1 MKMNFAILVGIL
13 FVLIGISII
22 LRTVLNIDIPIVKIF
37 FAVILIYIGVRML
50 TGPFAFTNIKSGENA
65 VIFGES
71 TFRSIPKENEYKIL
85 FGHGKID
92 LQDVDSTDI
101 PEKLT
106 IHVLF
111 GGADLYLDK
120 DIPVKIKSD
129 AAFAKAEMPDGRN
142 TSFGNIDY
150 ENSGDSTRQT
160 LYIESHV
167 VFGEFQAFH
176 R

>member
-22 LRTVLNIDIPIVKIF
+22 LRTLLNIDIPIVKIF
-37 FAVILIYIGVRML
+37 FAIILIYIGVRML

-71 TFRSIPKENEYKIL
+71 TFKSIPKDNEYKIL
-85 FGHGKID
+85 FGHGKND
-92 LQDVDSTDI
+92 LRNIDSTET

-111 GGADLYLDK
+111 GSADLYLDK
-120 DIPVKIKSD
+120 NIPVNIKAD
-129 AAFAKAEMPDGRN
+129 AAFAKAEMPHGR
-142 TSFGNIDY
+142 TASFRDKHY
-150 ENSGDSTRQT
+150 ENKEAPSEQV
-160 LYIESHV
+160 LNIES
-167 VFGEFQAFH
+167 
-176 R
+176 